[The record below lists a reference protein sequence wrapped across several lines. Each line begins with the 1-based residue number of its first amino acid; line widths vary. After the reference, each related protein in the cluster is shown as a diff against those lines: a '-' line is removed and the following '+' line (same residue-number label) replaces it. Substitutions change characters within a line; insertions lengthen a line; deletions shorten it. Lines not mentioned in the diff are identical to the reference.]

1 MDSVTLDG
9 ASVFQSTH
17 PVRGATWDG
26 WGTLPPSIGFQS
38 THPVRGATSSNRSYC
53 VQYTISIHA
62 PRAGCD
68 QIWPHRLRGRWIS
81 IHAPRAGCDT
91 ACQASYSWSD
101 IFQSTHPV
109 RGATVLPEGRKAPEE
124 FQSTHPVRGATLMR
138 RSRLAEEQL
147 FQSTH
152 PVRGATNLIFQ
163 RLPAI
168 QLFQSTHP
176 VRGATIDGFGLQRP
190 EQISI
195 HAPRAGCDLHIM
207 ASSGAV
213 VSFQSTHPV
222 RGATIDAKSSTKSQ
236 RYFNPRTPCGVR
248 LYKSSWSIL
257 YW

>member
-152 PVRGATNLIFQ
+152 PVRGATGSDCGAG
-163 RLPAI
+163 PAD
-168 QLFQSTHP
+168 
-176 VRGATIDGFGLQRP
+176 V
-190 EQISI
+190 ISI
-195 HAPRAGCDLHIM
+195 HAPRAGCD
-207 ASSGAV
+207 
-213 VSFQSTHPV
+213 QSYISKITSDSAISIH
-222 RGATIDAKSSTKSQ
+222 A
-236 RYFNPRTPCGVR
+236 PRAGCD
-248 LYKSSWSIL
+248 Y
-257 YW
+257 